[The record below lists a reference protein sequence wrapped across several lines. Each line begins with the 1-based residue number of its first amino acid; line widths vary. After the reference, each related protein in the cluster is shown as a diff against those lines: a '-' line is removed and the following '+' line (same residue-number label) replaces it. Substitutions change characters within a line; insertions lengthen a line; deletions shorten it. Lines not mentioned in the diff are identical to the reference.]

1 MKFSSKIEKCGL
13 SPMRKFHPYAV
24 AAEGKGR
31 KIYHLNIGQPDI
43 ETPPAFFD
51 AVKAFKQPVLAYA
64 PSPGIPEMIKAVQG
78 YYEKLGIP
86 LETGD
91 ILAATG
97 GSEALEMVMECI
109 LDDGDEILIPEPFYP
124 NYNTFTRVTG
134 GKIHPIPTTPE
145 EGYHYADRAK
155 IEAEITPNT
164 RAIMVT
170 NPGNPTGV
178 VLTHEEMRL
187 IVDIAK
193 EHDLFVIGDEVY
205 REFVYGGEKLATMLE
220 FADAADNVIV
230 IDSVSKRFSACG
242 ARVGVLISRN
252 KELMAHAMKYC
263 QGRLC
268 SATLDQ
274 VGAAALYTVG
284 PEYFAA
290 VRDEYKRRRD
300 TCMAAL
306 EKIPGVVCKCP
317 KGAFYIMAKLPVD
330 NTDTFQQWLLE
341 EFEDKGDTVMF
352 APGEGFYA
360 TPGKGKDEV
369 RLAYVLKQEDL
380 ERAMELLALGIKAYN
395 AR

>member
-1 MKFSSKIEKCGL
+1 MKFSSKIERCGL
-13 SPMRKFHPYAV
+13 SPMRKFHPFAV
-24 AAEGKGR
+24 AAQDKGR

-43 ETPPAFFD
+43 ETPSAFFA
-51 AVKAFKQPVLAYA
+51 AVKDFKQPVLAYA
-64 PSPGIPEMIKAVQG
+64 PSPGVPEFVEAVRG
-78 YYEKLGIP
+78 YYAKLNIK
-86 LETGD
+86 LDSGD

-97 GSEALEMVMECI
+97 GSEALEMVLECI

-145 EGYHYADRAK
+145 EGYHYADRKK
-155 IEAEITPNT
+155 IEAEINEHT

-178 VLTHEEMRL
+178 VLTHDEMKL

-193 EHDLFVIGDEVY
+193 EHNLFVIGDEVY

-220 FADAADNVIV
+220 FEDAADNVIV

-252 KELMAHAMKYC
+252 KELMSHAMKYC

-274 VGAAALYTVG
+274 VGAAALYSVG

-290 VRDEYKRRRD
+290 VRDEYKKRRD
-300 TCMAAL
+300 TCMEGL
-306 EKIPGVVCKCP
+306 KKIPGVVCECP

-341 EFEDKGDTVMF
+341 HFEDHGDTVMF

-360 TPGKGKDEV
+360 TPGKGRDEV
-369 RLAYVLKQEDL
+369 RLAYVLKQADL

>member
-1 MKFSSKIEKCGL
+1 
-13 SPMRKFHPYAV
+13 
-24 AAEGKGR
+24 
-31 KIYHLNIGQPDI
+31 
-43 ETPPAFFD
+43 
-51 AVKAFKQPVLAYA
+51 
-64 PSPGIPEMIKAVQG
+64 
-78 YYEKLGIP
+78 
-86 LETGD
+86 
-91 ILAATG
+91 
-97 GSEALEMVMECI
+97 
-109 LDDGDEILIPEPFYP
+109 
-124 NYNTFTRVTG
+124 
-134 GKIHPIPTTPE
+134 
-145 EGYHYADRAK
+145 
-155 IEAEITPNT
+155 
-164 RAIMVT
+164 MVT

-178 VLTHEEMRL
+178 VLTHDEMKL

-193 EHDLFVIGDEVY
+193 EHNLFVIGDEVY

-220 FADAADNVIV
+220 FEDAADNVVV

-252 KELMAHAMKYC
+252 KDLMAHAMKYC

-274 VGAAALYTVG
+274 MGAAALYSVG

-290 VRDEYKRRRD
+290 VRDEYKKRRD
-300 TCMAAL
+300 TCMAGL
-306 EKIPGVVCKCP
+306 KKIPGVVCECP

-341 EFEDKGDTVMF
+341 HFDDHGDTVMF

-360 TPGKGKDEV
+360 TPGKGRDEV
-369 RLAYVLKQEDL
+369 RLAYVLKQADL